1 MSEAATGT
9 LGKLVSLLELI
20 STSQQPL
27 RFIDVVKL
35 SKQPRATVHRQLS
48 HLMAEGLLEQCA
60 DQSYVPGLLLLTFA
74 SKAWAR
80 NDLRSVAAPFLQQL
94 HQQTGESVHLAVL
107 QGVSVIYL
115 DKIDGTQKIRMH
127 SQIGNRSPAFCT
139 GVGKAALSLLSDD
152 ELAER
157 LATIDFHRFTPQ
169 TLASPQELTNDI
181 AQIRLRGF
189 AHDMEEHEVGIRCV
203 AAPIGILSGGNIGA
217 ISITAPAFRVTE
229 EQLKTWEGLISA
241 TTARIAQGLEAALSP
256 GKISL

>member
-1 MSEAATGT
+1 MSEADTGT

-48 HLMAEGLLEQCA
+48 HLLTEGLLEQAA
-60 DQSYVPGLLLLTFA
+60 DQSYVPGLRLLTFA

-107 QGVSVIYL
+107 QGTSVIYL

-127 SQIGNRSPAFCT
+127 SQIGNRSPAYCT
-139 GVGKAALSLLSDD
+139 GVGKAALSLLPDD
-152 ELAER
+152 ELAQR
-157 LATIDFHRFTPQ
+157 IATMDFHQFTQ
-169 TLASPQELTNDI
+169 HTLASPQALARDI
-181 AQIRLRGF
+181 DDIRLRGF
-189 AHDMEEHEVGIRCV
+189 AYDLEEHEVGIRCV
-203 AAPIGILSGGNIGA
+203 AAPIGILSGGNIAA
-217 ISITAPAFRVTE
+217 ISVTAPAFRISK
-229 EQLKTWEGLISA
+229 EQLKTWEALILTTSA
-241 TTARIAQGLEAALSP
+241 GVSQGVKVALSP
-256 GKISL
+256 AKISL